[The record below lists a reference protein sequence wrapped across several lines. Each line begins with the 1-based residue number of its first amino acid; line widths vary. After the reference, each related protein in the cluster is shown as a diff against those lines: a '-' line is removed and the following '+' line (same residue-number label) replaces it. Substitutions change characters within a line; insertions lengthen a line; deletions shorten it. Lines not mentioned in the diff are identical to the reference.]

1 MPRLSKT
8 LVLFILLLTCAN
20 AQAQKSIERIDS
32 LAGRFIKHLRK
43 EYSEK
48 LMVQTNKNVF
58 LGEDLW
64 LKAWLINHLSHKYYK
79 HSQTLYVDL
88 VNEDDSVFS
97 KILLN
102 VPSEKTEAKMT
113 ISEKFREGQYWV
125 RVYTAGMVKEIL
137 LPSWS
142 FPYIL
147 LIQNYLQKQ
156 LQ

>member
-58 LGEDLW
+58 LAGR
-64 LKAWLINHLSHKYYK
+64 S
-79 HSQTLYVDL
+79 L
-88 VNEDDSVFS
+88 VKS
-97 KILLN
+97 
-102 VPSEKTEAKMT
+102 
-113 ISEKFREGQYWV
+113 
-125 RVYTAGMVKEIL
+125 MV
-137 LPSWS
+137 
-142 FPYIL
+142 
-147 LIQNYLQKQ
+147 N
-156 LQ
+156 